1 MPLKAVLETLDGLN
15 EGQAG
20 LYVESDGK
28 FFLDLDTDS
37 LKEHPGTKPLVV
49 AYERTKSGE
58 ANAKAEAA
66 ALKAK
71 ITELEKGAPDT
82 AATQA
87 KLTALQEQLQ
97 AAEAKAGDWQTKYTS
112 ITRDQALQTALQSS
126 GITNQTFLRAAVREL
141 AEKVKLGE
149 DGAAYVESENGM
161 GPKVLAD
168 YVKGWVASEGKDYV
182 TPPQGG
188 GAKGNDRPNPNATK
202 GSFAGTPQER
212 AAAIAAKFPD
222 LAKG

>member
-1 MPLKAVLETLDGLN
+1 MALKVLLDTLDGVDDAVKTFYA
-15 EGQAG
+15 EK
-20 LYVESDGK
+20 DGK
-28 FFLDLDTDS
+28 FVLDVEGID
-37 LKEHPGTKPLVV
+37 EHPDVSNLKN
-49 AYERTKSGE
+49 AYSRTKE
-58 ANAKAEAA
+58 DREKAKTEAA
-66 ALKAK
+66 TLKAK

-126 GITNQTFLRAAVREL
+126 GITNPTYLKAATTML
-141 AEKVKLGE
+141 AGQVKLGD
-149 DGAAYVESENGM
+149 DGTAYVESGM

-168 YVKGWVASEGKDYV
+168 YVKGWVASEGKDFV

-188 GAKGNDRPNPNATK
+188 GAKGSDRPISGASLK
-202 GSFAGTPQER
+202 R
-212 AAAIAAKFPD
+212 ADFDKMDPAAQAKAVTVD
-222 LAKG
+222 KVQIVD

>member
-1 MPLKAVLETLDGLN
+1 MALKVLLDTLDGVDDAVKTFYA
-15 EGQAG
+15 EK
-20 LYVESDGK
+20 DGK
-28 FFLDLDTDS
+28 FVLDVEGIDDHPDVS
-37 LKEHPGTKPLVV
+37 NLKN
-49 AYERTKSGE
+49 AYSRTKE
-58 ANAKAEAA
+58 DREKAKTEAA
-66 ALKAK
+66 TLKAK
-71 ITELEKGAPDT
+71 IAELEKGAPDT

-126 GITNQTFLRAAVREL
+126 GITNPTYLKAATTML
-141 AEKVKLGE
+141 AGQVKLGD
-149 DGAAYVESENGM
+149 DGTAYVESGM

-168 YVKGWVASEGKDYV
+168 YVKGWVASEGKDFV

-188 GAKGNDRPNPNATK
+188 GAKGSDRPNPNPTK